1 MSCIKLANFSP
12 GRVIIASLFCTIL
25 IGALLLSFPFASAHY
40 ISFVDL
46 FFTATSL
53 TCVTGLF
60 TIPLTHFSFGGQ
72 LILLF
77 LMQIG
82 GLGIITMTL
91 LFMYLIADLGLGT
104 QLMASQLLEIDSWP
118 HIKRLLIFI
127 VLLTFVVEC
136 SGALLLFPVF
146 FSDHSFGQ
154 AFLLA
159 IFHAVSVFC
168 NAGVWLLDQNAIS
181 HYSTSMLMPLIM
193 IMLIFISDIGFM
205 TWYEI
210 STYFWPVDPKKK
222 LHHLSLQSRIVFH
235 ATFLIVGLSSVL
247 FLLLEWNHALKDFSW
262 MQKYILS
269 LFHGNSMR
277 STGLLLAH
285 HDQLHPATGL
295 IAMIS
300 GFIGAA
306 PLSTGSGVKITT
318 VAVFLAMIRS
328 VINGRF
334 AVEIKNR
341 TIPIEQAQK
350 AVAIIFLSVFWIII
364 STFLLLLTE
373 SQWPLGA
380 LLYETTMAF
389 TNVGINTGITANL
402 STLGKLIIMSDM
414 IIGRIGSVTL
424 LLAILKS
431 KNRRVVD
438 FSYPEERVTL
448 G

>member
-1 MSCIKLANFSP
+1 MSCTKLANFSP

-25 IGALLLSFPFASAHY
+25 IGALLLSLPFASEHY
-40 ISFVDL
+40 ISFIDL

-72 LILLF
+72 FILLF

-104 QLMASQLLEIDSWP
+104 QLMAGQLLEIDSWP

-127 VLLTFVVEC
+127 VALTFLVELT
-136 SGALLLFPVF
+136 GALLLLPVF
-146 FSDHSFGQ
+146 YNDYTIRQ
-154 AFLLA
+154 AFLLSF
-159 IFHAVSVFC
+159 FHAVSVFC
-168 NAGVWLLDQNAIS
+168 NAGVWLLGEDAIAR
-181 HYSTSMLMPLIM
+181 YSNHLFMPLVMVI
-193 IMLIFISDIGFM
+193 LIFISDIGFM

-210 STYFWPVDPKKK
+210 SNYIWPVDPKKK
-222 LHHLSLQSRIVFH
+222 LHFSLQSRIVFH
-235 ATFLIVGLSSVL
+235 GTFLIVGASSLL
-247 FLLLEWNHALKDFSW
+247 FLLIEWNNVLKDCSW
-262 MQKYILS
+262 VQKYILA

-285 HDQLHPATGL
+285 PHKLHPATEL
-295 IAMIS
+295 ISMIIA
-300 GFIGAA
+300 FIGAA

-318 VAVFLAMIRS
+318 VAVFLATIRS
-328 VINGRF
+328 VLNGRF

-350 AVAIIFLSVFWIII
+350 AVAIIFLSIFWILL
-364 STFLLLLTE
+364 STFALLLTE

-402 STLGKLIIMSDM
+402 STIGKLIIMSDM

-431 KNRRVVD
+431 KNRKVVD